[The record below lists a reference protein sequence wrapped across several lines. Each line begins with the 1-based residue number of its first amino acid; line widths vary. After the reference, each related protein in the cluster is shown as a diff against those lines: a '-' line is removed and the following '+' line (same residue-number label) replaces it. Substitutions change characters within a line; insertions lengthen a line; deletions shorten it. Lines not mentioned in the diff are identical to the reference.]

1 MESTDCTHL
10 DYSYIYAIVVSSYS
24 FYICI
29 IKNPLFILVLFPSE
43 VGLLPFQEMMYFGCL
58 LRGFHVLLLKVYNI
72 YSF

>member
-10 DYSYIYAIVVSSYS
+10 HYSYIYAIVVSSY
-24 FYICI
+24 
-29 IKNPLFILVLFPSE
+29 SE

-72 YSF
+72 YSL